1 MLARQQ
7 SYHSPAHATSPP
19 ISPPKVS
26 LGEAP
31 KNLFLEHTVSN
42 AQPDFREAAA
52 AQPEPEQA
60 QQLLPCQLPISTP
73 GLAPGRP
80 MRLAR
85 QRSST
90 SAAQAVPC
98 TEQELLCDPFATARK
113 LFQPAKHNSSEGPA
127 LMHDVG
133 AAADA
138 NKKWRADMEDAVVI
152 VLDVM
157 RCRPRI
163 ELGPLGVPSP
173 QSSPLCS
180 PDGSPVAR
188 TTLVRTSSGAAVP
201 ASSQPS
207 VLLDRRRVFAAIY
220 DGHGGKDCSAFLRA
234 RLHQNLARE
243 LAFRELQAAASISA
257 SAGREHGE
265 TAAVSGR
272 PGDNAA
278 IHADAWRSAYLMT
291 NLQMRRT
298 DIDSGSTAVTCLID
312 HNPRTQQRWLH
323 VANTGDSSA
332 ILCRKV
338 GLAERLTV
346 SHRPTHTAERDR
358 ITSCGGIVFQKR
370 LMGVL
375 SVSRAFGNFSLKLRS
390 SGLICDPACR
400 SLPLTLNDRVLVLCC
415 DGVTDVMSD
424 EDVQKCVI
432 NGCERLVDRARKRSE
447 DSIRSAATK
456 LSRWLVH
463 CAISRGSTDNVSA
476 VVVIL

>member
-1 MLARQQ
+1 M
-7 SYHSPAHATSPP
+7 
-19 ISPPKVS
+19 
-26 LGEAP
+26 
-31 KNLFLEHTVSN
+31 
-42 AQPDFREAAA
+42 
-52 AQPEPEQA
+52 
-60 QQLLPCQLPISTP
+60 
-73 GLAPGRP
+73 
-80 MRLAR
+80 
-85 QRSST
+85 
-90 SAAQAVPC
+90 
-98 TEQELLCDPFATARK
+98 
-113 LFQPAKHNSSEGPA
+113 
-127 LMHDVG
+127 
-133 AAADA
+133 
-138 NKKWRADMEDAVVI
+138 VI

-173 QSSPLCS
+173 QGSPLCS

-188 TTLVRTSSGAAVP
+188 TTLSRCSSGAAVP
-201 ASSQPS
+201 ASSHAPVS
-207 VLLDRRRVFAAIY
+207 LDRRRVFAAIY

-243 LAFRELQAAASISA
+243 LAFRELQSAGSVSA
-257 SAGREHGE
+257 SAGGEHGE
-265 TAAVSGR
+265 TACR
-272 PGDNAA
+272 PSDDAA

-291 NLQMRRT
+291 NLQIRRT

-312 HNPRTQQRWLH
+312 HNPCTKQRWLH

-338 GLAERLTV
+338 GQAERLTV
-346 SHRPTHTAERDR
+346 SHRPTCTAERDR

-390 SGLICDPACR
+390 SGLISDPACR

-432 NGCERLVDRARKRSE
+432 NGCERLVDRAKKRSE

-476 VVVIL
+476 VVIIL